1 MNELHYQI
9 DLLKAM
15 NQNLTG
21 KEQMYR
27 LAFESSN
34 NAFLFYSFE
43 KKEIDTFGKWTQYVD
58 FVPKNHDDF
67 YKLLDMVHENYHN
80 ELKKVLFPEK
90 NNLKETACDCLK
102 KDGKTWLRF
111 QVNAEY
117 QNDLS
122 IIHKLIIISDISK
135 DIRRQEEL
143 SYLAYYD
150 TMTGLYNRNY
160 FIQCLNDF
168 IIQAREKN
176 DLVSVL
182 FIDIDDFRKINDSLG
197 MLVGD
202 ELVQQFGAVLR
213 ELTSNPNVIAAHFN
227 SDIFCMAIYNPTGEH
242 TSDHIAKQINE
253 RLMHP
258 FKLSNGF
265 DLTITVCIGIA
276 EYPEAAEGVLELVNC
291 AEIVMFR
298 CKSVGKNMVK
308 HFDIPILNDFIQN
321 ARLDTRLK
329 EAVLA
334 ENHFTLQY
342 QPQFYTGNKKLRGVE
357 ALIRWKDADN
367 HMISPGVFI
376 PIAEKNGTIIPIGNW
391 VLEESIRQYSE
402 WRQNYSNP
410 LILSIN
416 ISALQFMREDFEERL
431 VSIIQKYNV
440 EPKYIEVEVTE
451 SVLIE
456 DIGVVTKKL
465 KHLREFGIRVSIDDF
480 GTGFSSLAYLKELPI
495 DTLKIDKQFIDTVLT
510 DSPTRVITE
519 SIIKMVKTLGYEAIA
534 EGVEEK
540 QQYDYLHTIG
550 CDVIQGYYLGKPQS
564 VKDIEKL
571 LIKNKG

>member
-27 LAFESSN
+27 LAFELSN
-34 NAFLFYSFE
+34 NAFLFYSSE
-43 KKEIDTFGKWTQYVD
+43 KKEVETFGKWSQYYD
-58 FVPKNHDDF
+58 FAPKKHEEF
-67 YKLLDMVHENYHN
+67 YKILDMVQESYKDA
-80 ELKKVLFPEK
+80 LKKVLFPEK
-90 NNLKETACDCLK
+90 FFATETSCTCLK
-102 KDGKTWLRF
+102 NDGRTWLLF
-111 QVNAEY
+111 KVNAEY
-117 QNDLS
+117 TSNSEL
-122 IIHKLIIISDISK
+122 IHKLISVTDVSK
-135 DIRRQEEL
+135 DIHRQEEL

-168 IIQAREKN
+168 LLKAKEKN

-182 FIDIDDFRKINDSLG
+182 FIDIDDFRKINDSMG

-202 ELVQQFGAVLR
+202 ELVQQFGQVLKSFT
-213 ELTSNPNVIAAHFN
+213 EDPNVIAAHFN
-227 SDIFCMAIYNPTGEH
+227 SDIFCMAIYNPTGEN
-242 TSDHIAKQINE
+242 TSDNLARKINE
-253 RLMHP
+253 RLMRP
-258 FKLSNGF
+258 FRLSNGI
-265 DLTITVCIGIA
+265 DLSITVCIGIA
-276 EYPEAAEGVLELVNC
+276 DYPESAQSVLELVNC

-308 HFDIPILNDFIQN
+308 HFDVPILNDFIKN
-321 ARLDTRLK
+321 ARIDTRLK
-329 EAVLA
+329 EAILD

-357 ALIRWKDADN
+357 ALIRWKDTDD
-367 HMISPGVFI
+367 HMISPSIFI

-402 WRQNYSNP
+402 WRKLYTEP
-410 LILSIN
+410 LIMSIN
-416 ISALQFMREDFEERL
+416 ISALQFLREDFEEKL
-431 VSIIQKYNV
+431 IAIIQKYDV
-440 EPKYIEVEVTE
+440 EPKYIEMEVTE

-456 DIGVVTKKL
+456 DIGVVTRKL

-550 CDVIQGYYLGKPQS
+550 CDVIQGYFLGRPQS
-564 VKDIEKL
+564 VQDIEKL
-571 LIKNKG
+571 LVKGKY

>member
-34 NAFLFYSFE
+34 NAFLFYSSE
-43 KKEIDTFGKWTQYVD
+43 KKEVETFGKWSQYFD
-58 FVPKNHDDF
+58 FTLKKHEEF
-67 YKLLDMVHENYHN
+67 IKILDMVQETYKDA
-80 ELKKVLFPEK
+80 LKKVLFPEK
-90 NNLKETACDCLK
+90 LLETEAACTCLK
-102 KDGKTWLRF
+102 KDGRTWLLF
-111 QVNAEY
+111 KVNAEY
-117 QNDLS
+117 TSNSVL
-122 IIHKLIIISDISK
+122 IHKLISVSDVSK
-135 DIRRQEEL
+135 EIHRQEEL

-150 TMTGLYNRNY
+150 TMTGLYNRNF
-160 FIQCLNDF
+160 FIQNLNDY
-168 IIQAREKN
+168 ILKAKEKN

-182 FIDIDDFRKINDSLG
+182 FIDIDDFRKINDSMG

-202 ELVQQFGAVLR
+202 ELVQQFGQALKGLV
-213 ELTSNPNVIAAHFN
+213 TDPDIIAAHFN
-227 SDIFCMAIYNPTGEH
+227 SDIFCMAIYNPTGEN
-242 TSDHIAKQINE
+242 TSDNLAKKINE
-253 RLMHP
+253 RLQHP
-258 FKLSNGF
+258 FRLSNGI
-265 DLTITVCIGIA
+265 DLSITVCIGIA
-276 EYPEAAEGVLELVNC
+276 DFPESAEGVLELVNC

-402 WRQNYSNP
+402 WRTLYSEP
-410 LILSIN
+410 LIMSIN
-416 ISALQFMREDFEERL
+416 ISALQFMREDFEDKL
-431 VSIIQKYNV
+431 ISIIQKYNV
-440 EPKYIEVEVTE
+440 EPQYIEVEVTE

-456 DIGVVTKKL
+456 DIVVVTRKL

-510 DSPTRVITE
+510 DSPTRIITE

-550 CDVIQGYYLGKPQS
+550 CDVIQGYFLGRPQS
-564 VKDIEKL
+564 VQDIEKL
-571 LIKNKG
+571 LMKGKY

>member
-43 KKEIDTFGKWTQYVD
+43 KKEMNTFGKWAQYCD
-58 FVPKNHDDF
+58 FAIKSHDDL
-67 YKLLDMVHENYHN
+67 YKILDMVNENYQDK
-80 ELKKVLFPEK
+80 LKKVLFPEK
-90 NNLKETACDCLK
+90 ELTREASCNCLK
-102 KDGKTWLRF
+102 NDGRTWLLF
-111 QVNAEY
+111 KVNAEY
-117 QNDLS
+117 SGNSS
-122 IIHKLIIISDISK
+122 IIHKLITISDVTK
-135 DIRRQEEL
+135 DIQRQEEL
-143 SYLAYYD
+143 TYLAYYD

-168 IIQAREKN
+168 MLQAKEHN

-182 FIDIDDFRKINDSLG
+182 FIDIDDFRKINDSMG

-202 ELVQQFGAVLR
+202 ELVQQFGSL
-213 ELTSNPNVIAAHFN
+213 LKQFTSHPNIIAGHFN
-227 SDIFCMAIYNPTGEH
+227 SDIFCMAIYNPSGEY
-242 TSDHIAKQINE
+242 TSDNIAKQIND
-253 RLMHP
+253 RLMRP
-258 FKLSNGF
+258 FRLSNGVE
-265 DLTITVCIGIA
+265 LTITVCIGIA
-276 EYPEAAEGVLELVNC
+276 EYPEAAEGVLELINC

-298 CKSVGKNMVK
+298 CKNIGKNMVK
-308 HFDIPILNDFIQN
+308 HFDVPILNDFIQN

-334 ENHFTLQY
+334 DNHFILQY

-357 ALIRWKDADN
+357 ALIRWKDVDN

-391 VLEESIRQYSE
+391 VLEESVRQYSE
-402 WRQNYSNP
+402 WRTMYSEP
-410 LILSIN
+410 LIMSIN
-416 ISALQFMREDFEERL
+416 ISALQFMREDFEEKL
-431 VSIIQKYNV
+431 ISIIQKYKV

-456 DIGVVTKKL
+456 DIGMVSKKL
-465 KHLREFGIRVSIDDF
+465 KHLRTFGIRVSIDDF
-480 GTGFSSLAYLKELPI
+480 GTGFSSLAYLKDLPI

-571 LIKNKG
+571 LKKGTC

>member
-43 KKEIDTFGKWTQYVD
+43 KKEITTFGKWNDYFDITI
-58 FVPKNHDDF
+58 KNNEDI
-67 YKLLDMVHENYHN
+67 YKLLDIVMDKYRV
-80 ELKKVLFPEK
+80 ELKNVLFPEK
-90 NNLKETACDCLK
+90 SFAKECSCTCLCN
-102 KDGKTWLRF
+102 DGKTWLMF
-111 QVNAEY
+111 KVNAEY
-117 QNDLS
+117 TNDS
-122 IIHKLIIISDISK
+122 QIIHKLVRVVDVSK
-135 DIRRQEEL
+135 EIRRQEEL

-160 FIQCLNDF
+160 FIQSLNEF
-168 IIQAREKN
+168 ILRAKTQN

-182 FIDIDDFRKINDSLG
+182 FIDIDDFRKINDSMG

-202 ELVQQFGAVLR
+202 ELVQQLGSVLKNF
-213 ELTSNPNVIAAHFN
+213 TINSNIIAAHFN
-227 SDIFCMAIYNPTGEH
+227 SDIFCMAIYNPLGECS
-242 TSDHIAKQINE
+242 SDNIAKQINE
-253 RLMHP
+253 RLKRP
-258 FKLSNGF
+258 FKLSNGV
-265 DLTITVCIGIA
+265 DLSITVCIGIA
-276 EYPEAAEGVLELVNC
+276 EYPEAAQGVLELINC
-291 AEIVMFR
+291 AEIVMFK

-308 HFDIPILNDFIQN
+308 YFDIPILNDFIQN

-329 EAVLA
+329 EAVLT
-334 ENHFTLQY
+334 ENNFTLQY
-342 QPQFYTGNKKLRGVE
+342 QPQFYTGNQKLRGVE
-357 ALIRWKDADN
+357 ALIRWKDSDN
-367 HMISPGVFI
+367 RMISPNVFI

-402 WRQNYSNP
+402 WRNLYSEP
-410 LILSIN
+410 LIMSIN
-416 ISALQFMREDFEERL
+416 ISALQFMREDFEEKLISLIR
-431 VSIIQKYNV
+431 KYNV
-440 EPKYIEVEVTE
+440 EPQYIEVEVTE

-456 DIGVVTKKL
+456 DIGVVTRKL

-495 DTLKIDKQFIDTVLT
+495 DTLKIDKQFIDTILT
-510 DSPTRVITE
+510 DSPTRIITE
-519 SIIKMVKTLGYEAIA
+519 SIIRMVKTLGYEAIA

-540 QQYDYLHTIG
+540 QQYEYLHTIG
-550 CDVIQGYYLGKPQS
+550 CDAIQGYYLGKPQS

-571 LIKNKG
+571 LKNRN